1 MWVRTQ
7 NKYILANAN
16 SFRICKDRIDDWV
29 YYAINGHYDGYE
41 QELGIYSTK
50 EKALKVLD
58 EIQTCIMTEHHYH
71 TDDANCTRRF
81 FTKEWKEIYQ
91 MPSDEEVELWFP
103 EKEDIFNDDSDKENT
118 NE

>member
-1 MWVRTQ
+1 MWIRTQ

-58 EIQTCIMTEHHYH
+58 KIQ
-71 TDDANCTRRF
+71 DAIEDTGFYRIDNIGHGTYAF
-81 FTKEWKEIYQ
+81 SKGVLVYQ
-91 MPSDEEVELWFP
+91 MPQDEKVEL
-103 EKEDIFNDDSDKENT
+103 
-118 NE
+118 